1 MTVVEPLEFERLV
14 VTRNPESTNARNGQR
29 LLGLLNEA
37 FPGRLHEIGTF
48 QEHRANIEH
57 VAEYLRDGDIV
68 APFGGDTTVAQAAG
82 AIALRDDLGR
92 VPLAPLPLGHA
103 NQMALML
110 NSPLRYRR
118 PASIFRRGRVVP
130 MYPFVFRAEGRP
142 ETEARLALFAI
153 GIGITGVSAAR
164 LDTPDFRQHPLS
176 RVPVLKRIPE
186 SKVILS
192 GLRDSRPFRKDGAE
206 RVEVLLVNGRRAA
219 KYGRFNVELPDQAFA
234 LLELADKR
242 AASLAPVLGRFAM
255 QLTQPTERVTSRAM
269 EFTVESVDGAP
280 IIGQHDGQPF
290 VIEPGRVSIT
300 RAERPI
306 FVVTTRRSLYRP
318 R

>member
-1 MTVVEPLEFERLV
+1 MALVEPLEFERLV
-14 VTRNPESTNARNGQR
+14 VTRNPESTNAKSGQR
-29 LLGLLNEA
+29 LLGLLGEA
-37 FPGRLHEIGTF
+37 FPGRLHEITTYRDPF
-48 QEHRANIEH
+48 ANIEH
-57 VAEYLRDGDIV
+57 VAEYLREGDIV
-68 APFGGDTTVAQAAG
+68 APFGGDSTVGQAAG
-82 AIALRDDLGR
+82 AIALRDDLGPI
-92 VPLAPLPLGHA
+92 PLAPLPLGHA

-110 NSPLRYRR
+110 NTPLRYRR
-118 PASIFRRGRVVP
+118 PVSILRRGRIVP

-142 ETEARLALFAI
+142 EIEARLALFAI
-153 GIGITGVSAAR
+153 GIGITGVSALQ
-164 LDTPDFRQHPLS
+164 LDTNEFRKHPLS

-186 SKVILS
+186 SQMILR
-192 GLRDSRPFRKDGAE
+192 GLRDSRPFRKDGLE

-219 KYGRFNVELPDQAFA
+219 KYGRFDVTLPDQAFA

-242 AASLAPVLGRFAM
+242 PASLAPVLGRFAM

-269 EFTVESVDGAP
+269 EFTVESVNGEP

-290 VIEPGRVSIT
+290 VIEPGKVTIT

-306 FVVTTRRSLYRP
+306 YVVTTRRSLYRK